1 MKPTIVL
8 FAVWVLVVDL
18 TSFKTLV
25 TNSLASSQSSA
36 LLCTLGPKNLLTII
50 YDLLTTFY
58 QITLLLSVYFFLG
71 NCGLVKMTLGSSRG
85 FKWLS

>member
-18 TSFKTLV
+18 TSFNTVV
-25 TNSLASSQSSA
+25 TTSLASSESSA
-36 LLCTLGPKNLLTII
+36 LLCTLGPKNLSKII
-50 YDLLTTFY
+50 YDLFTIFY
-58 QITLLLSVYFFLG
+58 HIALLLSVYFFLG